1 MEQHLDGIPFWETLN
16 PALSLFDQADVRYGN
31 RIPLRE
37 HFRCMPEIIRFSN
50 ELCYTDTPLIPLRQ
64 YPPSRLPPIQ
74 VRFVVDGY
82 REGKAQDAINR
93 PEAAAVAKTVIDC
106 LNDPRYKGKS
116 FGVICLQGHAQAQLI
131 ENMILEKIGPQP
143 FKDERTRLLCGDP
156 YSFQGDERDIVFLSM
171 VAAVEGEVHLTALT
185 GSRFEQRF
193 NVAASRARDQEWLF
207 HSIRESDLRP
217 DCCAV
222 GCCIFATIPTPT
234 RWSTVPHGSRISS
247 RATLG
252 KGY

>member
-1 MEQHLDGIPFWETLN
+1 MEKWHLDGIPFWETLD
-16 PALSLFDQADVRYGN
+16 PTISLFDQADVRYGN
-31 RIPLRE
+31 RIVLRE

-82 REGKAQDAINR
+82 REGTAQDAINR

-143 FKDERTRLLCGDP
+143 FKDEKTRLLCGDP

-171 VAAVEGEVHLTALT
+171 VASVEGEGRSAPLIGRRSSS
-185 GSRFEQRF
+185 GSM
-193 NVAASRARDQEWLF
+193 
-207 HSIRESDLRP
+207 
-217 DCCAV
+217 
-222 GCCIFATIPTPT
+222 
-234 RWSTVPHGSRISS
+234 
-247 RATLG
+247 
-252 KGY
+252 